1 MSNKEVIR
9 KAFDQVC
16 NAMAE
21 LDHAKVQLADLHYR
35 AEKVEDTAMVLNKV
49 SETAEPSSDSHE
61 FVFIQHERAK
71 DDLRAALASN
81 TKDAIAKSLGQAYNA
96 TSDAFTV
103 IKQI

>member
-16 NAMAE
+16 NAMVE
-21 LDHAKVQLADLHYR
+21 LDNAKVQLANLHYR
-35 AEKVEDTAMVLNKV
+35 AEKVEDTAIVLNRV
-49 SETAEPSSDSHE
+49 SETNEPSSDTHE
-61 FVFIQHERAK
+61 FVFIQHEQAK
-71 DDLRAALASN
+71 SELREALAS
-81 TKDAIAKSLGQAYNA
+81 TAKASITNSLGVAYNA

>member
-16 NAMAE
+16 NAMVE
-21 LDHAKVQLADLHYR
+21 LDNAKVQLANLHYR
-35 AEKVEDTAMVLNKV
+35 AEKVEDTAIVLNRV
-49 SETAEPSSDSHE
+49 SETAEPSSDTHE
-61 FVFIQHERAK
+61 FVFIQHEQ
-71 DDLRAALASN
+71 
-81 TKDAIAKSLGQAYNA
+81 AKSELREALSSPVKASIANSLGVAYNA

>member
-16 NAMAE
+16 NAMAQ
-21 LDHAKVQLADLHYR
+21 LDHAKGQLANLHYR

-71 DDLRAALASN
+71 DDLREALAST
-81 TKDAIAKSLGQAYNA
+81 TKHSIANSLGQAYNA